1 MMRLLD
7 KMNFNHLKVATVSQS
22 AGAVLGRGQ
31 WGEEVLKEVFTMSKK
46 KRRRRQRWRER

>member
-31 WGEEVLKEVFTMSKK
+31 WGEEVGGGV
-46 KRRRRQRWRER
+46 ERGVHNE